1 MAGFDNVTLILG
13 GLGLLFLAI
22 GLVFG
27 KVQAGRGGHARAM
40 GTVID
45 VEISESYDND
55 RDQRRVTTHYR
66 PVVRFEPAPGQ
77 AVVIKATVTSN
88 LNSFKLGQA
97 VEVRYN
103 PDQPEKGI
111 FESAF
116 RRFVGPVIFVA
127 VGAAMTIAAL
137 LVQPG

>member
-1 MAGFDNVTLILG
+1 MMGGFDEITLILG

-27 KVQAGRGGHARAM
+27 KVQASRGGHARAV

-45 VEISESYDND
+45 VEISESHD
-55 RDQRRVTTHYR
+55 RDRNRTDIHYR

-88 LNSFKLGQA
+88 LNSLKLGQA
-97 VEVRYN
+97 VEVSYD
-103 PDQPEKGI
+103 PDRPERGI

-116 RRFVGPVIFVA
+116 RRFAGPVIFA
-127 VGAAMTIAAL
+127 VIGAAL
-137 LVQPG
+137 LIAAAVLPPA